1 MLAKLTRQQGKFI
14 IIDFNKRKPMKTK
27 LNEHCESTF
36 IGYECK
42 KNTTYENEILMKSRN
57 SLSFLVDT

>member
-1 MLAKLTRQQGKFI
+1 
-14 IIDFNKRKPMKTK
+14 MKTK